1 MNLVAFWIF
10 GITALLSLLLCVTR
24 KNAVHAVLYL
34 LGAFLAMAALLFGL
48 GAPLPAAWQ
57 VLVYA
62 GAILVLF
69 LVVLMTLHPPPEAR
83 PRRARELLP
92 PALVAA
98 GNLAGAL
105 ALVLLGSGSR
115 EGLPDYVLPPAELGR
130 ALFADAWIGVEAV
143 SFLLLFAAVGA
154 FWLGRR
160 EGGSEEQP

>member
-10 GITALLSLLLCVTR
+10 GGTALLALVLCVTR
-24 KNAVHAVLYL
+24 RNAVHAVLYL
-34 LGAFLAMAALLFGL
+34 LGAFLAIAAILFGL

-69 LVVLMTLHPPPEAR
+69 LFVLMTLHPPPAMK
-83 PRRARELLP
+83 PRRARELVL

-105 ALVLLGSGSR
+105 ALVLAGSGGR
-115 EGLPDYVLPPAELGR
+115 EGLPGYVLPPAALGR

-160 EGGSEEQP
+160 EDPPKERP